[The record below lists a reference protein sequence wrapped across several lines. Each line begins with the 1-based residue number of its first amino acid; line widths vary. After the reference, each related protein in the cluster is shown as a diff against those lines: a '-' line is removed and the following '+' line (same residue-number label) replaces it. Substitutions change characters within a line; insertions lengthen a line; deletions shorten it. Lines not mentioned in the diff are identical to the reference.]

1 MLRNL
6 LTELMMQAPYQP
18 ASNFWRAI
26 EIDEVINHD
35 LPAGQGLD
43 LGCGDGHLMAIILE
57 HVGQRTVVGLDVDP
71 HEIALARGRNVYRDV
86 VTAPADSLPFHD
98 GEFDF
103 VFSNSVLEHIQNI
116 NGALLEVARV
126 LRPSGRFLFT
136 VPGANFH
143 NCLKGPRWSG
153 NREQYL
159 LETDARCMHLRYWDA
174 SSWSEH
180 LQQAGLTLVH
190 QHEYLTLAQV
200 QRWELI
206 ASYTSSALYRL
217 LGRKKQPIEIQRQ
230 MGIRS
235 LRLRLPRVIATL
247 SAAAM
252 DLGSRSEASMYGCLL
267 VEARKLEN
275 NQS

>member
-1 MLRNL
+1 
-6 LTELMMQAPYQP
+6 
-18 ASNFWRAI
+18 
-26 EIDEVINHD
+26 
-35 LPAGQGLD
+35 
-43 LGCGDGHLMAIILE
+43 
-57 HVGQRTVVGLDVDP
+57 
-71 HEIALARGRNVYRDV
+71 
-86 VTAPADSLPFHD
+86 
-98 GEFDF
+98 
-103 VFSNSVLEHIQNI
+103 
-116 NGALLEVARV
+116 
-126 LRPSGRFLFT
+126 
-136 VPGANFH
+136 
-143 NCLKGPRWSG
+143 
-153 NREQYL
+153 
-159 LETDARCMHLRYWDA
+159 
-174 SSWSEH
+174 
-180 LQQAGLTLVH
+180 
-190 QHEYLTLAQV
+190 V